1 MSDFQE
7 DTKSISKQLEQTTL
21 SVQSTNV
28 KPTKERHQHNGGVD
42 EEVVAWDSEG
52 NPIATRFRAVWE
64 CSLDAYR
71 DFGLISKKEHKTGIE
86 FRRIYSNAVSNRNL
100 DMLPTTEVEAS
111 KKPTR
116 SETKLKQAYNAVP
129 SDEMEVIVTVC
140 GNNFHIQS
148 ASAHEK
154 LHKGLGHLAVAWCS
168 ADIEVTEPHYR
179 KNKSK

>member
-7 DTKSISKQLEQTTL
+7 DTKSISKQLEQPTL

-64 CSLDAYR
+64 CPLDAYR
-71 DFGLISKKEHKTGIE
+71 DFGLISKVEHKAGIE
-86 FRRIYSNAVSNRNL
+86 FKRVYYNAVLASQI
-100 DMLPTTEVEAS
+100 DILPTTEAEVS

-116 SETKLKQAYNAVP
+116 SETKLKQAYDAVP
-129 SDEMEVIVTVC
+129 SKEMEVIVTVC

-148 ASAHEK
+148 ATAYEK
-154 LHKGLGHLAVAWCS
+154 LRKGLGHLAVAWCS

-179 KNKSK
+179 KNKNK